1 MTIDLSALAPDQREA
16 LEAQYAAEK
25 RLAQL
30 RKESRERREA
40 EERERKAEMEAQKEA
55 RRAAQEEKITAE
67 IRRRFLATGAT
78 EAQWEA
84 ERGKLIAQYRADV
97 ALGRE
102 TSADDKA
109 RAAFAARYR
118 NF

>member
-1 MTIDLSALAPDQREA
+1 MIDLSALAPDQREA

-30 RKESRERREA
+30 RKEAREKREQ
-40 EERERKAEMEAQKEA
+40 EERARQEKIKADQEA

-67 IRRRFLATGAT
+67 IKRRFLSTGASP
-78 EAQWEA
+78 EQWEA
-84 ERGKLIAQYRADV
+84 QRGKLLAQYREDV

-102 TSADDKA
+102 TSADDQA